1 MQGINRPLYCQ
12 RCGTSEVKDC
22 ICSRC
27 GCSIVATKPPA
38 QLVLTRDDRLFLKSL
53 RITAE

>member
-1 MQGINRPLYCQ
+1 MSEIRAPLYCQ

-27 GCSIVATKPPA
+27 GCSIVATKPPH
-38 QLVLTRDDRLFLKSL
+38 LWILSLNDRLFLKSL
-53 RITAE
+53 RITAD

>member
-1 MQGINRPLYCQ
+1 MRDIQRPLFCQ
-12 RCGTSEVKDC
+12 RCGTSELKDY

-27 GCSIVATKPPA
+27 GCSIVATTPP
-38 QLVLTRDDRLFLKSL
+38 LLWLLTYNDRLFLKSL